1 MFTMMLIGI
10 MLSGTM
16 LSGAMLSVIQLT
28 VVAPLWPFVKKDPY
42 FPFIIK
48 GFSLRDNRAK

>member
-1 MFTMMLIGI
+1 MMLIGI